1 MIFVAATL
9 LGIVSYKH
17 LKMEIFP
24 NAELPMLFIQ
34 VSSQIDLTPEYMEQ
48 EAIVPVESM
57 VAGLENIESIE
68 STAGRRQGAVMIT
81 YEERTDLKY
90 AYLKLDEQIA
100 ALRGSLP
107 DEFSLQ
113 VVKID
118 LESSDNTLMS
128 LQARGSG
135 GIDRV
140 RNYVDQHILPE
151 LENIEGVAAVNVFGG
166 RQKSVDIILNEAACD
181 AYNISP
187 SHVRNIISS
196 NMNFRQYGG
205 LVKEEGRRFFIY
217 LNAEYEDIS
226 QIEDLIVGRGSYP
239 VKLKDIAE
247 IFYGEKE
254 EETISRVNGLDAVS
268 MELVNDAQANIID
281 LSHI

>member
-9 LGIVSYKH
+9 LGIVSWKH

-68 STAGRRQGAVMIT
+68 SPAGRRQGSVMIT

-107 DEFSLQ
+107 DEFS
-113 VVKID
+113 
-118 LESSDNTLMS
+118 
-128 LQARGSG
+128 
-135 GIDRV
+135 GIDV
-140 RNYVDQHILPE
+140 L
-151 LENIEGVAAVNVFGG
+151 VNN
-166 RQKSVDIILNEAACD
+166 D
-181 AYNISP
+181 
-187 SHVRNIISS
+187 
-196 NMNFRQYGG
+196 G
-205 LVKEEGRRFFIY
+205 LA
-217 LNAEYEDIS
+217 L
-226 QIEDLIVGRGSYP
+226 
-239 VKLKDIAE
+239 
-247 IFYGEKE
+247 
-254 EETISRVNGLDAVS
+254 GLDAADAANLDDWDTMIDRNIKGLTYCTRAMLPGMVARGRGHVINIGS
-268 MELVNDAQANIID
+268 VAASYPYPGGNAYGATKAFVRQFSLNLRSDLLGKNVRVTCVEPGLAETEFSLVRFKGDESKAGTPYTGIENLRPESKAAVQEF
-281 LSHI
+281 LYMMQTPRM